1 MPKTVKG
8 ITIPD
13 TVYLDAQ
20 RATAPLAIMSVTDKE
35 IDLLH
40 FDEPIIVNVMRW
52 PLPDPQQAMV
62 LKGKVEMKDKKFALG
77 TVTSSDPRQIRIIL
91 EDAGTLVV
99 GSADVFVWDEIAGV
113 EKSNRLAVTIVD
125 TTP

>member
-20 RATAPLAIMSVTDKE
+20 RATAPLAIMSESDIE
-35 IDLLH
+35 IDLLTVT
-40 FDEPIIVNVMRW
+40 DPILVRQLRW
-52 PLPDPQQAMV
+52 PLPDPQQAMS

-77 TVTSSDPRQIRIIL
+77 SVVLSDPRQIKIIL

-99 GSADVFVWDEIAGV
+99 GSADIFVWDEIAGA
-113 EKSNRLAVTIVD
+113 EKSNRLAATIVD